1 MISRF
6 VIYIFA
12 KFNFIINKD
21 HEEDAFLA
29 NIYQI
34 LLIYAIL
41 EVIIVSS
48 IIYVQI
54 KNIVEDSDDDKLDGY
69 DIRSSMMLRNSLIM
83 SHS

>member
-21 HEEDAFLA
+21 HGEDAFLA

-48 IIYVQI
+48 IIYVLI
-54 KNIVEDSDDDKLDGY
+54 KNIVEDSEDDKLDEY